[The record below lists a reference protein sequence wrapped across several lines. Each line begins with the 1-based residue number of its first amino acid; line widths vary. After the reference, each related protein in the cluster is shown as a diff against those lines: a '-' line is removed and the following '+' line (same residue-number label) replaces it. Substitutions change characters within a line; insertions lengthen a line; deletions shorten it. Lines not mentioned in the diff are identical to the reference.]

1 MVVCWSLI
9 IRYTNDNEKPVT
21 DKNKDSDLDTGTKE
35 NNWIQTIP
43 GKGWFI
49 ILRMYGPLQPW
60 IDKTW
65 RPGEIE
71 VMK

>member
-1 MVVCWSLI
+1 M
-9 IRYTNDNEKPVT
+9 T